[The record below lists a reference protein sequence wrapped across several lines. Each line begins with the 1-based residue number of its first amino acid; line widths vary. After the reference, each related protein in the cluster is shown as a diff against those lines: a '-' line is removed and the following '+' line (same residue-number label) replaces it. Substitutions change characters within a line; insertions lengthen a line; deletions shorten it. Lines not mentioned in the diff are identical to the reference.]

1 MNENKKSAKRY
12 HQSVI
17 TALKQKV
24 NDMKDSAYSG
34 LYSEIAYMIGISVIM
49 IDNFFPPEKTK
60 ANCFW
65 KLILIAV
72 SIFCMFYFA
81 RKVKTVNE
89 VEKEKKFWPIFF
101 IQWAT
106 GLGYINMPVALIAIL
121 VTFDK
126 GKAWTLF
133 MIGAVV
139 ILTGLTLI
147 EALEK
152 TSKILKKENDCKRK

>member
-49 IDNFFPPEKTK
+49 IDNFFPPG
-60 ANCFW
+60 

>member
-1 MNENKKSAKRY
+1 
-12 HQSVI
+12 
-17 TALKQKV
+17 
-24 NDMKDSAYSG
+24 MKDSAYSG
-34 LYSEIAYMIGISVIM
+34 LYSEMAYIIGISVIM
-49 IDNFFPPEKTK
+49 IGTFFPLEKTK
-60 ANCFW
+60 DNCSW
-65 KLILIAV
+65 KIILIAV

-89 VEKEKKFWPIFF
+89 VEKEKKFWLNFF

-106 GLGYINMPVALIAIL
+106 SLGYINMLVVLIAIL
-121 VTFDK
+121 VTFDN

-133 MIGAVV
+133 MIGTAV

-152 TSKILKKENDCKRK
+152 TSKISKNNRMEK

>member
-34 LYSEIAYMIGISVIM
+34 LYSEIAYIIGISVIM

-65 KLILIAV
+65 KVILIAV

-106 GLGYINMPVALIAIL
+106 GLEKKYIVFMSIGIVLCAI
-121 VTFDK
+121 
-126 GKAWTLF
+126 
-133 MIGAVV
+133 
-139 ILTGLTLI
+139 TLI
-147 EALEK
+147 MAK
-152 TSKILKKENDCKRK
+152 VCKQEIKVEV